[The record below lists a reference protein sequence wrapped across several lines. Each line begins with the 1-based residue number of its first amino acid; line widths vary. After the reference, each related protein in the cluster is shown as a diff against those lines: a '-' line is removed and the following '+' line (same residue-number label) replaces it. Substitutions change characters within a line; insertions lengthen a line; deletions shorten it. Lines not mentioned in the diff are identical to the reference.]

1 MPWSFAT
8 LNPQLFGSVIP
19 VCKQP
24 VTTLALDRCPL
35 GRAVLDLP
43 LRLGAT
49 PLKPH
54 FQMKK
59 DTANRSCIGIQR
71 MFACANMTKPILRH
85 PRDFSRHPRPFGLA
99 QGRLRRGSAC
109 IHTARV
115 RVTQY
120 CEVYRRITSRRSLRN
135 CL

>member
-43 LRLGAT
+43 LRLGAHAPKT
-49 PLKPH
+49 PLDERKGYH
-54 FQMKK
+54 
-59 DTANRSCIGIQR
+59 
-71 MFACANMTKPILRH
+71 ACT
-85 PRDFSRHPRPFGLA
+85 SRFG
-99 QGRLRRGSAC
+99 
-109 IHTARV
+109 
-115 RVTQY
+115 RVTTCKIQQQR
-120 CEVYRRITSRRSLRN
+120 EQDA
-135 CL
+135 